1 MSLRKIVVGAVL
13 TGDIVNSTKLIPEK
27 EKDIIERLTNTLL
40 KDYLYEFYRGDSFQI
55 FVERPEHALS
65 LALACRTLAIQFT
78 EKTEMDFD
86 MRISIGIGEV
96 SLPLQHLGT
105 AKGAAF
111 LLSGREFDTLKEKGR
126 RLIMVSGDRKADIGF
141 EVMSDYL
148 DSIFK
153 KMTAKQ
159 ADVIFELLQGVN
171 QQQLAVTLDKSK
183 STISQLASDGR
194 WPEIERLL
202 QQYKLLINELL

>member
-1 MSLRKIVVGAVL
+1 MSLPKTMVGAVL

-27 EKDIIERLTNTLL
+27 EKEIFERLSNTLL
-40 KDYLYEFYRGDSFQI
+40 KDHLHEFYRGDSFQI
-55 FVERPEHALS
+55 YVEKPEEALT
-65 LALACRTLAIQFT
+65 LALACRALAIQFT
-78 EKTEMDFD
+78 GKTTMDFD

-96 SLPLQHLGT
+96 PLPVPSLGM

-126 RLIMVSGDRKADIGF
+126 RLIMVCGDRKADIGL

-148 DSIFK
+148 DSLFK
-153 KMTAKQ
+153 KMTSKQ
-159 ADVIFELLQGVN
+159 ADVIFELLQGVS
-171 QQQLAVTLDKSK
+171 QQQLAITLDKSK

-194 WPEIERLL
+194 WPEIEKLL
-202 QQYKLLINELL
+202 QQYKLLIKELL

>member
-1 MSLRKIVVGAVL
+1 MSLRKPVVGAVL
-13 TGDIVNSTKLIPEK
+13 TGDIVNSTRLIPEK
-27 EKDIIERLTNTLL
+27 EKEIFERLRNALL
-40 KDYLYEFYRGDSFQI
+40 KGYLYEFYRGDSFQI
-55 FVERPEHALS
+55 YVEKPEEALS
-65 LALACRTLAIQFT
+65 LALACRALAIQFADRT
-78 EKTEMDFD
+78 TMDFD

-96 SLPLQHLGT
+96 SLPLQNLGT
-105 AKGAAF
+105 AKGTAF

-126 RLIMVSGDRKADIGF
+126 RLIMVCGDHKADIGF

-159 ADVIFELLQGVN
+159 ADVVYELLQGVT
-171 QQQLAVTLDKSK
+171 QQQLAITLDKSK
-183 STISQLASDGR
+183 STISQLASDGQ